1 MVLSRPLQTSC
12 PTTAA
17 AGDESEVERARETDA
32 TRKQN
37 PSTTQEDTIF
47 SKILR
52 KEVPAD
58 IIYEDEMVSNVRPL
72 LNTSTLSFTYRF
84 DVLFETQCMAF
95 HDVSPVAP
103 THFLVIPRNP
113 IPMLSASTD
122 RDTQV

>member
-1 MVLSRPLQTSC
+1 MVLSRHLQTSC
-12 PTTAA
+12 PTTAG

-58 IIYEDEMVSNVRPL
+58 IIYEDEKVSNVRPL
-72 LNTSTLSFTYRF
+72 LNISTLSFTYRF
-84 DVLFETQCMAF
+84 DVLFETQSVWRFTTC
-95 HDVSPVAP
+95 H
-103 THFLVIPRNP
+103 R
-113 IPMLSASTD
+113 
-122 RDTQV
+122 